1 MYWCV
6 WELINVTR
14 ARIGEEY
21 YSVFIVE
28 TRGELQR
35 LKIFF
40 AKNVCSKISL
50 MNLMV
55 IISPKTK
62 SAQRRQ
68 KIQDYCALKFYMSKG
83 LQ

>member
-55 IISPKTK
+55 IISPKKKCTK
-62 SAQRRQ
+62 
-68 KIQDYCALKFYMSKG
+68 KIEDLG
-83 LQ
+83 LLCPQILHE

>member
-40 AKNVCSKISL
+40 AKKCVFK
-50 MNLMV
+50 NLIDESNGNYFTEKKV
-55 IISPKTK
+55 HREDRRFRIIVPSNST
-62 SAQRRQ
+62 
-68 KIQDYCALKFYMSKG
+68 
-83 LQ
+83 